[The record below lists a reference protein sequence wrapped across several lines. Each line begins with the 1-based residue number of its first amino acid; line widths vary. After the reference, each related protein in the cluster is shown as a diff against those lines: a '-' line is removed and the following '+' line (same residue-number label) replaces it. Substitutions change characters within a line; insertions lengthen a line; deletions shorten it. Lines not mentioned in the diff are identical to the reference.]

1 MMYPNTAFLLDS
13 GPRVWSSLEDQHLQ
27 LCRELSARGSKPL
40 LVFAKNLPPPMQARF
55 EQAGAAV
62 AAINYEDGA
71 VNYHRELQKLI
82 EQYSLERLHVTF
94 FDYFRAI
101 GWLGRLQGTKSIV
114 YEMGNGGVFK
124 ATSWKKQLLHFRNR
138 VMTAPYDRIIAISD
152 YIKGQLLAAGIPPE
166 KISVRY
172 LGVDTERFKPDETA
186 RERLAR
192 EYSLA
197 PDEIVL
203 STVSYLRPIKNPQII
218 VQACGLLAQRGVPVR
233 LFVAGDGEMLPEL
246 KQLTVQLGITERV
259 HWLGLVS
266 NPVPLLQASDLFLL
280 ATVGEA
286 FGLVLPEA
294 MACGVPV
301 VGACAGAIPEVVED
315 GVTGL
320 LVQPLDPI
328 SLADGI
334 EKLARNT
341 ALRKTMAQQATARV
355 TQMFTLRQSAA
366 NTLKIYGSLNGK
378 GD

>member
-1 MMYPNTAFLLDS
+1 MNYPNTAFLLDS

-40 LVFAKNLPPPMQARF
+40 LVFAKNLPPPMQERF

-71 VNYHRELQKLI
+71 VNYHRELQKLV
-82 EQYSLERLHVTF
+82 ERYSLERLHVTF

-152 YIKGQLLAAGIPPE
+152 YIKAQLLAAGIPPE

-186 RERLAR
+186 RQRLAR
-192 EYSLA
+192 EYALA

-218 VQACGLLAQRGVPVR
+218 VQACGVLAQRGVPVR

-246 KQLTVQLGITERV
+246 KQLTAQLGITERV

-328 SLADGI
+328 SLAYGI

-341 ALRKTMAQQATARV
+341 ALRKTMSQQATARV
-355 TQMFTLRQSAA
+355 TEMFTLKQSAA
-366 NTLKIYGSLNGK
+366 NTLKIYDSLNGK
-378 GD
+378 A